1 MPTYSYKCTVCD
13 TAFDIQQSFT
23 DSSLTECPTC
33 QGKLRKLFSAV
44 GVTFNG
50 SGFYRNDSRTS
61 DKSSAKKTAAPKADQ
76 AGILVSGFQQLHHEL
91 RRQHDVRVLVFRPT
105 QEIHAMLNGFKNFIM
120 RGNVIDLAVAVVIG
134 AAFTAVVNAIVV
146 NIFTPLIAAVFQ
158 ADSLDNAL
166 VLPVGDSELKFGAV
180 VGAIITFLIVAAVVY
195 FVFVLPINKMKEHAE
210 ARRAAGV
217 VEEKAPVTEI
227 DVLTEIRDLLAKN
240 NARS

>member
-1 MPTYSYKCTVCD
+1 
-13 TAFDIQQSFT
+13 
-23 DSSLTECPTC
+23 
-33 QGKLRKLFSAV
+33 
-44 GVTFNG
+44 
-50 SGFYRNDSRTS
+50 
-61 DKSSAKKTAAPKADQ
+61 
-76 AGILVSGFQQLHHEL
+76 
-91 RRQHDVRVLVFRPT
+91 
-105 QEIHAMLNGFKNFIM
+105 MLNCFKNFIM

-146 NIFTPLIAAVFQ
+146 KIFTPLIAAVFQ

-166 VLPVGDSELKFGAV
+166 VLPIGDSELKFGAV
-180 VGAIITFLIVAAVVY
+180 IGAIITFLIVAAVVY